1 MNHFERSFV
10 IEKPINEVFSLIS
23 DIDKYHIF
31 LPFCQSSTII
41 SHHQHYMIAQL
52 TFDFYGF
59 KNSLTT
65 KNTVKQNKSINMSF
79 QNGPFKSF
87 DAVWLFE
94 EISSQSTQLDFKM
107 DYKLNNPLLEF
118 AFKKNLNS
126 ASDIIVNAFKEKL

>member
-23 DIDKYHIF
+23 DVDKYHIF
-31 LPFCQSSTII
+31 LPFCESSKII
-41 SHHQHYMIAQL
+41 SHHQHHMIAQL

-65 KNTVKQNKSINMSF
+65 KNTLKQNQSINMSF

-87 DAVWLFE
+87 DAVWIFE
-94 EISSQSTQLDFKM
+94 VISSQSSQLDFKM
-107 DYKLNNPLLEF
+107 DYKLNNTLLEF

-126 ASDIIVNAFKEKL
+126 VSDIIVDAFKEKL